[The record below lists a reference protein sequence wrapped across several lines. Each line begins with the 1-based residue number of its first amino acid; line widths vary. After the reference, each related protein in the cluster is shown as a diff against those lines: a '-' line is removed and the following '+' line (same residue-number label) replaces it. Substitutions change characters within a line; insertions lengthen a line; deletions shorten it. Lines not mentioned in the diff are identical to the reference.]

1 MKNNKGFLIFT
12 LTLTLMVFYL
22 FNISA
27 GIYQGLKGLDEN
39 FLFKTS
45 LTIDKLPT
53 EIKTNP
59 LKVYLDKYS
68 ILFGIVGMIII
79 GLIYL
84 YNTFGRN
91 NYLVGTEHGSAK
103 WGTDKDIKPFIDKID
118 EKNIILTKTESLS
131 LDTRK
136 TLRNNNVL
144 VIGGSGSGKTRF
156 FVKPNLMQKHTSY
169 VITDPKGSLIKET
182 GKMLE
187 DAGYKI
193 KIFDLINMEKSDKYN
208 FFSYLRDEKDVLK
221 LVNNLITNTN
231 SPYSKTS
238 GDFWEKAE
246 TALLQAL
253 FSYILFETREEDK
266 HIGSV
271 MELLRLAEVREDNE
285 DFKSPLDLLFE
296 DLKEQDPNN
305 FASKQYDLFKLGAGK
320 TAKSILVSVGVRL
333 SAFNIPAVSE
343 LLSEDTLE
351 MDTLGDEKTALFV
364 ILPDTDKTFNFISA
378 IMYQQLFDTLFLKAE
393 NEYGGRLPFH
403 VRFLLD
409 EFANIGQ
416 IPSFETYIATMR
428 SREVSVSVILQNV
441 AQLKSL
447 YKDTWETITGN
458 CDTLLFLGGKEQST
472 LEYISK
478 MIGKTTI
485 DLRTTNQ
492 SKGQTGSFSINEQV
506 LGRELITAS
515 EVGLLRTDECIL
527 SIRGV
532 EPFLSKKYDI
542 KKHKNYKEISDY
554 DEKNTYSIKD
564 PLTRKAENF
573 FKDLKE
579 IEIIGETI

>member
-1 MKNNKGFLIFT
+1 MKKRKKSLILI
-12 LTLTLMVFYL
+12 LTLSLSIFYL
-22 FNISA
+22 LNRSA
-27 GIYQGLKGLDEN
+27 AIYQGFGGSDGN
-39 FLFKTS
+39 FLSKT
-45 LTIDKLPT
+45 LFTIDNLIDQ
-53 EIKTNP
+53 IKSEP
-59 LKVYLDKYS
+59 FKIYLDQNS
-68 ILFGIVGMIII
+68 ILSGIFGIFTII
-79 GLIYL
+79 LIYL
-84 YNTFGRN
+84 YNSFGRN

-103 WGTDKDIKPFIDKID
+103 WGTEKDIKSFIDKIE
-118 EKNIILTKTESLS
+118 EKNILLTKTEKMS

-156 FVKPNLMQKHTSY
+156 FVKPNIMQKHSSY

-187 DAGYKI
+187 KEGYKI
-193 KIFDLINMEKSDKYN
+193 KIFNLIDMENSDKYN
-208 FFSYLRDEKDVLK
+208 FFAYLRDEKDILK

-231 SPYSKTS
+231 STQLKNN

-253 FSYILFETREEDK
+253 FAYVLFENREEER
-266 HIGSV
+266 HIGAV
-271 MELLRLAEVREDNE
+271 MELLSLAEVRENNDE
-285 DFKSPLDLLFE
+285 FQSPLDVIFS
-296 DLKEQDPNN
+296 DLKYQKPNN

-333 SAFNIPAVSE
+333 SAFNIPVVNK

-351 MDTLGDEKTALFV
+351 MDTIGDEKTVLFV
-364 ILPDTDKTFNFISA
+364 ILSDTDKTFNFIAA

-393 NEYGGRLPFH
+393 KEYGGRLPFH

-416 IPSFETYIATMR
+416 IPNFDIYIATMR
-428 SREVSVSVILQNV
+428 SREVSVSVVLQNV

-515 EVGLLRTDECIL
+515 EVGLLKTDQCIL
-527 SIRGV
+527 SIRGI
-532 EPFLSKKYDI
+532 EPFISEKYDI
-542 KKHKNYKEISDY
+542 TKHKFYKELSDY
-554 DEKNTYSIKD
+554 DSKNSYIIKD
-564 PLTRKAENF
+564 PYTRKSENF
-573 FKDLKE
+573 FKDIRE
-579 IEIIGETI
+579 VEIIG

>member
-1 MKNNKGFLIFT
+1 MKTKKKSFIFIIIVALIVFYFFNRSAAFYQEIQGLDKNFLSKTIFT
-12 LTLTLMVFYL
+12 IDNL
-22 FNISA
+22 FN
-27 GIYQGLKGLDEN
+27 Q
-39 FLFKTS
+39 
-45 LTIDKLPT
+45 
-53 EIKTNP
+53 IKTDP
-59 LKVYLDKYS
+59 FKIYLDFNS
-68 ILFGIVGMIII
+68 LLFGIGGGFIVL
-79 GLIYL
+79 LIYL
-84 YNTFGRN
+84 YNSFGRT

-103 WGTDKDIKPFIDKID
+103 WGGQKDIKPFIDKIE
-118 EKNIILTKTESLS
+118 EKNILLTKTEKIS

-144 VIGGSGSGKTRF
+144 VVGGSGSGKTRY
-156 FVKPNLMQKHTSY
+156 FVKPNIMQKHTSY

-182 GKMLE
+182 GKLLE
-187 DAGYKI
+187 EDGYKI
-193 KIFDLINMEKSDKYN
+193 KVFNLIHMENSDKYN

-231 SPYSKTS
+231 SAQSKTN

-253 FSYILFETREEDK
+253 FAYVLFENRQEDQN
-266 HIGSV
+266 IGAV
-271 MELLRLAEVREDNE
+271 MELLSLAEVREDNE
-285 DFKSPLDLLFE
+285 EFKSPLDILFE
-296 DLKEQDPNN
+296 DLKYQDPNS
-305 FASKQYDLFKLGAGK
+305 FASRQYDLFKLGAGK

-351 MDTLGDEKTALFV
+351 MDTIGDEKTALFV
-364 ILPDTDKTFNFISA
+364 ILSDTDKTFNFIAA

-393 NEYGGRLPFH
+393 KEYGGRLPFH

-416 IPSFETYIATMR
+416 IPNFDIYIATMR
-428 SREVSVSVILQNV
+428 SREVSVNVVLQNV
-441 AQLKSL
+441 SQLKSL

-472 LEYISK
+472 LDYISK

-492 SKGQTGSFSINEQV
+492 SKGQSGSFSINEQV

-515 EVGLLRTDECIL
+515 EVGLLKTDQCIL
-527 SIRGV
+527 SIRGI
-532 EPFLSKKYDI
+532 EPFISEKYDI
-542 KKHKNYKEISDY
+542 KEHKEYKRLSDF
-554 DEKNTYSIKD
+554 DSRNTYLIKD
-564 PLTRKAENF
+564 PYTRKAKNF
-573 FKDLKE
+573 FKDIRE
-579 IEIIGETI
+579 VEVF